1 MGESTILNTP
11 VLLLLF
17 GIALGLCLFD
27 KAYRNTKGW
36 FTLASAVLAVGTT
49 AYALL
54 LGAGMEEAA
63 TVLLLFLCLT
73 LEGWK

>member
-11 VLLLLF
+11 ILLMLF
-17 GIALGLCLFD
+17 SIALGLCLFD
-27 KAYRNTKGW
+27 KVYRNTKGW

-63 TVLLLFLCLT
+63 TVQLLFLWLT